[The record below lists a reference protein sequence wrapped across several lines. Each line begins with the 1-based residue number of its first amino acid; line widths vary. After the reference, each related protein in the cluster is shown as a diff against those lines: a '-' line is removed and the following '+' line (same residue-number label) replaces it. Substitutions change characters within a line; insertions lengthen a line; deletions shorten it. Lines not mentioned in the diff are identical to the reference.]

1 MVDLIHKIPIPS
13 YPMEDSWSWTVRNSG
28 SIFFFFVKL
37 FYWLCREGSPPW
49 NLDYIRGQ
57 IWKSK
62 IHECLKMLIWR
73 IIANVLPTKE
83 VISMFNENLDRSCPY
98 IAVILKPY
106 TSIMQYR
113 NISFS

>member
-1 MVDLIHKIPIPS
+1 MVDLIWKIPIPS
-13 YPMEDSWSWTVRNSG
+13 YPMEDSWSWTATNYR
-28 SIFFFFVKL
+28 IFFFFFFFGVKSA
-37 FYWLCREGSPPW
+37 YWLYREGSPPW

-83 VISMFNENLDRSCPY
+83 VISLFNENLY
-98 IAVILKPY
+98 IAVIPKQY
-106 TSIMQYR
+106 TGIV
-113 NISFS
+113 